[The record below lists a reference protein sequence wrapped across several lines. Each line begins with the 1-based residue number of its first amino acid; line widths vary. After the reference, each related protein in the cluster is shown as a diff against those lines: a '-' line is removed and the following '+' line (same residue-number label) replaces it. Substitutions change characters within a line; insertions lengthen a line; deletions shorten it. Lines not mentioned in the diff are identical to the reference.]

1 MKTPNKK
8 DGGKNEDTRQ
18 NMVLSTERRTTHY
31 QFIQNS
37 SNTALN
43 PTHSQIRQR
52 SQVITTT

>member
-1 MKTPNKK
+1 MKTQNKK

-37 SNTALN
+37 SNTC
-43 PTHSQIRQR
+43 PTPHPF
-52 SQVITTT
+52 